1 MEGGA
6 KDLQPAT
13 SGRPTGFGVTT
24 PAAFQRLTPACKVR
38 SFVGELGLG

>member
-1 MEGGA
+1 MRAGV

-24 PAAFQRLTPACKVR
+24 PAAFQRLTPTRKVR
-38 SFVGELGLG
+38 SFVGVLG